1 MSARADLNRIVLT
14 LLLGLATACDSPR
27 TIPLYHADASPR
39 LIAPEGRFPSF
50 LSHQRMS
57 EEVELAGTK
66 KPALTPPFPAR
77 LELDVELPDHPFFT
91 FSIGVNTP
99 RRTPRA
105 RVDFT
110 VRVVSEGHTIAVFHE
125 PLLVDDANQWHD
137 RAVNLDAWAGKNVT
151 LRMETS
157 PMNIT
162 GPVRWADR
170 MRTVWGEPKIES
182 RALGPPPRQASVIL
196 IVVDTLRFDYLGIH
210 GFEGDVSPNLDWL
223 AMESVRFDNAFSA
236 APWTKPS
243 VASILTGLHPNT
255 HGVMHHGPSISDE
268 ATDVL
273 SDEAF
278 TLAEAY
284 REHGYETVAFVANLW
299 LAKPYGYA
307 QGFDS
312 YVTGR
317 DRHLLDGVSEWL
329 RSRDETR
336 PYFLYLHLTG
346 VHGPYSAPRRDYVQI
361 QTSPS
366 LGEDRRLSASDP
378 EIPRYM
384 LDMTWDDP
392 DEGQRLRPWKAQY
405 AAGVRYLER
414 RLGTLIHELR
424 TSGRLDHDWLVF
436 TSDHGEEFLEHG
448 RWEHG
453 RLLCDHQL
461 HVPLWIRRPGAA
473 GAGQRIDAVVSL
485 VDLMPT
491 LLGLTGLEPPAAAQ
505 GEDLSQWL
513 GPGVT
518 LPRRRMSYS
527 TALVGDPHLHT
538 LRSRQHRIVWDETTD
553 AYELYD
559 TLDDPGEMR
568 DLAEHEPLLGANF
581 RDLLLRRLADFS
593 QDKLGGETAP
603 IPNELRERLRALGY
617 LQ

>member
-299 LAKPYGYA
+299 LAKPMATPKVSILMLPGA
-307 QGFDS
+307 IAICSTGFLNGCALA
-312 YVTGR
+312 T
-317 DRHLLDGVSEWL
+317 
-329 RSRDETR
+329 
-336 PYFLYLHLTG
+336 
-346 VHGPYSAPRRDYVQI
+346 RRD
-361 QTSPS
+361 
-366 LGEDRRLSASDP
+366 
-378 EIPRYM
+378 
-384 LDMTWDDP
+384 
-392 DEGQRLRPWKAQY
+392 
-405 AAGVRYLER
+405 
-414 RLGTLIHELR
+414 
-424 TSGRLDHDWLVF
+424 
-436 TSDHGEEFLEHG
+436 
-448 RWEHG
+448 
-453 RLLCDHQL
+453 
-461 HVPLWIRRPGAA
+461 
-473 GAGQRIDAVVSL
+473 
-485 VDLMPT
+485 
-491 LLGLTGLEPPAAAQ
+491 
-505 GEDLSQWL
+505 
-513 GPGVT
+513 
-518 LPRRRMSYS
+518 
-527 TALVGDPHLHT
+527 
-538 LRSRQHRIVWDETTD
+538 
-553 AYELYD
+553 
-559 TLDDPGEMR
+559 
-568 DLAEHEPLLGANF
+568 
-581 RDLLLRRLADFS
+581 
-593 QDKLGGETAP
+593 P
-603 IPNELRERLRALGY
+603 IFCISI
-617 LQ
+617 